1 MILVDT
7 GALYALADRNDTHHR
22 EARSFFR
29 RVRGH
34 EVLAVPQPVL
44 VEAVLFLESRLG
56 MKAVRALWDDVI
68 NGVFQVLSVSDD
80 LLARA
85 RAIDRKY
92 ADANLGLVD
101 CTCLA
106 LCEQNRIT
114 TVFTYD
120 RRDFSLYRPSFVEG
134 LTLVP

>member
-7 GALYALADRNDTHHR
+7 GALYALGDRDDTHHQQ
-22 EARSFFR
+22 ARSFFQGAQKR
-29 RVRGH
+29 ETFG
-34 EVLAVPQPVL
+34 VPMPVI
-44 VEAVLFLESRLG
+44 VEAVLLLEGQLG
-56 MKAVRALWDDVI
+56 MRAVRALWDDVI
-68 NGVFQVLSVSDD
+68 NGIFETLQVGHDTFIM
-80 LLARA
+80 A

-106 LCEQNRIT
+106 LCEQRRIS

-120 RRDFSLYRPSFVEG
+120 RRDFAMCRPSFVKA
-134 LTLVP
+134 LTLLP